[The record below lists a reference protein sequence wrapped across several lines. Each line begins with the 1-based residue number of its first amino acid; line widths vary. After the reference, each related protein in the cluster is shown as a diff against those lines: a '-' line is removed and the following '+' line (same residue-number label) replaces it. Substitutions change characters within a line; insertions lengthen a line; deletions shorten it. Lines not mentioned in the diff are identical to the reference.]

1 VSNAYK
7 YTNENGKIDIE
18 VENTD
23 KELSIRVRNTGLGIK
38 KEDIDS
44 VFNRFQI
51 LDNFERYVSQGKIQ
65 RTGIGLALTKSLV
78 TLLNGKITV
87 NSRENDYT
95 LFTVELPVQKNIEI
109 RPKQEIPLFVQPQEI
124 SPQMDAKQKS
134 LILIIDDETEIR
146 NLLHDILSPFYE
158 IIEAADGNEGIEQLK
173 HHRPDLI
180 ISDIIMPNMSG
191 VELLNEIKK
200 SRLTSHIP
208 VVFLSS
214 KATMD
219 DQIANYERGLEFFIA
234 KPFNPKL
241 LLSVINQIIIN
252 RGSLKQFYNSSVS
265 TIEEFNSNFVHS
277 DEKKFL
283 VSIAD
288 LIKNNM
294 ENELLGPDFICE
306 KLNITRIILYRRI
319 KELINS
325 TPTDFIREV
334 RLKEAERLIK
344 TTKLT
349 IQEIMYQT
357 GFNNKSYF
365 YTIFKTEYGVSP
377 NEYRK
382 KS

>member
-1 VSNAYK
+1 MN
-7 YTNENGKIDIE
+7 
-18 VENTD
+18 
-23 KELSIRVRNTGLGIK
+23 
-38 KEDIDS
+38 
-44 VFNRFQI
+44 
-51 LDNFERYVSQGKIQ
+51 
-65 RTGIGLALTKSLV
+65 
-78 TLLNGKITV
+78 
-87 NSRENDYT
+87 
-95 LFTVELPVQKNIEI
+95 
-109 RPKQEIPLFVQPQEI
+109 
-124 SPQMDAKQKS
+124 
-134 LILIIDDETEIR
+134 
-146 NLLHDILSPFYE
+146 
-158 IIEAADGNEGIEQLK
+158 
-173 HHRPDLI
+173 
-180 ISDIIMPNMSG
+180 G

-241 LLSVINQIIIN
+241 LLSVINQIISN
-252 RGSLKQFYNSSVS
+252 RGSLKQFYNSTVS

-365 YTIFKTEYGVSP
+365 YSVFKAEFEMSP

-382 KS
+382 NK